1 MGNRKRLSTMRAAT
15 AGRRQFLRVAGIGL
29 TAILASG
36 RAPAFA
42 QAKATKLAFA
52 HNAAAPEAGAVVFDW
67 FSKEVNSRSK
77 GDIEI
82 QFFGATL
89 ISKEV
94 DIANAVKTGSV
105 AIGSA
110 SGGAPTITPE
120 FGVFMVPYLVPEY
133 KAAYAMLNGKIGQRF
148 DKLFQDK
155 YQLKVLFFYD
165 NGYRHFWN
173 NKRAL
178 VEPKDLRGLKLR
190 AQPGR
195 IFADA
200 INGLGGNAVPLPF
213 AELITAAQ
221 QGVIDGGDMP
231 IANFIPVKLYEVSK
245 YASLSYHV
253 YSPSY
258 VVFNPR
264 AWQALTDAQRKLL
277 TEVGYEA
284 QDRMRQTMG
293 SVDSLE
299 GAKKLL
305 EPHGMAVNQVDM
317 DAFQKT
323 AKENIWPKY
332 RGQFSDMWD
341 EIANFKA

>member
-1 MGNRKRLSTMRAAT
+1 MINNGCNANLLSAKPGRRRFLRT
-15 AGRRQFLRVAGIGL
+15 AGTGL
-29 TAILASG
+29 AAIFASG

-42 QAKATKLAFA
+42 QAKPVKLTFA
-52 HNAAAPEAGAVVFDW
+52 HNAAPPEAGAVVMDW
-67 FSKEVNSRSK
+67 FSKEVNRRSK
-77 GDIEI
+77 GDIEV

-89 ISKEV
+89 ISKELE
-94 DIANAVKTGSV
+94 IATAVKSGSV
-105 AIGSA
+105 AMGTA
-110 SGGAPTITPE
+110 SGGAATITPE
-120 FGVFMVPYLVPEY
+120 FGVFVVPYLVPDY
-133 KAAYAMLNGKIGQRF
+133 KTAYAMFNGKIGQRF
-148 DKLFQDK
+148 DELFQKK
-155 YQLKVLFFYD
+155 YDLKVLFFYD

-173 NKRAL
+173 TKRAI

-213 AELITAAQ
+213 SELVTAAQ

-245 YASLSYHV
+245 YASMSYHV

-258 VVFNPR
+258 VMFNPKI
-264 AWQALTDAQRKLL
+264 WQELTEDQRKLL
-277 TEVGYEA
+277 TEVGRDA
-284 QDRMRQTMG
+284 QDRMRETMG

-305 EPHGMAVNQVDM
+305 EPHGMSVNQVDV
-317 DAFQKT
+317 DLFRRT
-323 AKENIWPKY
+323 AKENIWPEYQKQY
-332 RGQFSDMWD
+332 ADGWD